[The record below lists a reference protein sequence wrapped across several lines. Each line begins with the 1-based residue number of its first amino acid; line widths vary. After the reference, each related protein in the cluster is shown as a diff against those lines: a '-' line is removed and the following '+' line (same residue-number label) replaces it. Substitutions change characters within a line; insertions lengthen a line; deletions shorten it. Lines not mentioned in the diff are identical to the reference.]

1 MADQEVP
8 EHGDVL
14 LGDIGWELWWVRGS
28 RRGWVAKWGWRGW
41 VGDSQGM
48 KCLASVLKEREG
60 LAEDVEIFEAA

>member
-1 MADQEVP
+1 VADQEVP

-28 RRGWVAKWGWRGW
+28 RRGWVAKWGWKGW

-60 LAEDVEIFEAA
+60 LAEDVEIFEAE